1 MLIFVYNWIFYSSSS
16 SRKQVLY
23 DYWWLENFN
32 IYVNLHPGFK
42 KVEEYLNKLDSLNP
56 GCHEICGKNIYV
68 NIDVYKTKKQNESI
82 AEAHRKYIDVQ
93 IILQGYEKIGY
104 SDIKTGKTLVEY
116 DSEKDVEFL
125 SADCDYINAKRVSFL
140 SFTLKTYTIP
150 A

>member
-1 MLIFVYNWIFYSSSS
+1 MII
-16 SRKQVLY
+16 
-23 DYWWLENFN
+23 DDLENFN

-125 SADCDYINAKRVSFL
+125 SADCDYINAKKGKFFIFYPQDIHHPCITNKIQSEVKKAVF
-140 SFTLKTYTIP
+140 KIMV
-150 A
+150 